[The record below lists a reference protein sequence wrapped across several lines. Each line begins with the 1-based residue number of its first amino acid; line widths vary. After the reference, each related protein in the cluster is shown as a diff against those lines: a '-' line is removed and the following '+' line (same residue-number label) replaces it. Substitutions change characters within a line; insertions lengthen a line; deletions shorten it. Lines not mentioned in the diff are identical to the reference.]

1 MIILTYCTLRLFYV
15 NNFTSCLFAVRH
27 RVDFKLAILVYKAL
41 HGLAPLYC
49 TFPTTV
55 CWRRKSVDFCDQ
67 LMHEHVSYHGPGP
80 SLVTGALL
88 WLDRGSWRT
97 LAAPLR
103 DTDSIYSFK
112 KQLKTYLV

>member
-15 NNFTSCLFAVRH
+15 NNYFTIAACSTTCGFQ
-27 RVDFKLAILVYKAL
+27 LANLVYKDL
-41 HGLAPLYC
+41 HDLAPLYC
-49 TFPTTV
+49 IFPTTV
-55 CWRRKSVDFCDQ
+55 CWWRKSVDFCDQ
-67 LMHEHVSYHGPGP
+67 LMHGHVSYRGPGP

-88 WLDRGSWRT
+88 CLDRGSWTRT